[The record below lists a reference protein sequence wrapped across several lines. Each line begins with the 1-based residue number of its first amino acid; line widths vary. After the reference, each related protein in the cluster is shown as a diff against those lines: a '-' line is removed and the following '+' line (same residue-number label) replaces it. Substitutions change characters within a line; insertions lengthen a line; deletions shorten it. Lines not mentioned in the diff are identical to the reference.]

1 MFDGWFW
8 LSSDHSLQFVKIR
21 SGMCIDWNTQLFF
34 RSGVPE
40 IGRMETFIH
49 LWQMFVECEP
59 ILDTVILLFLHI
71 CGHLW
76 RQSGVWMWC
85 LNPVLLWRIM
95 KEDFY
100 IWQGIYR
107 QSDCWGRPLDRKA
120 GLEMENFSYKNHP
133 SVIILKV
140 FLWTMTW
147 YSLIRGLLLS

>member
-1 MFDGWFW
+1 MLDGWFW

-21 SGMCIDWNTQLFF
+21 SGMCIDWNPQLFF

-49 LWQMFVECEP
+49 LWQMFVECEAY
-59 ILDTVILLFLHI
+59 F
-71 CGHLW
+71 GHCDLAFSPYLW
-76 RQSGVWMWC
+76 SSMEAVRCVDVMLISC
-85 LNPVLLWRIM
+85 STM

-107 QSDCWGRPLDRKA
+107 QSDCWGRPLDGKA
-120 GLEMENFSYKNHP
+120 GLEMENFSYRNHP
-133 SVIILKV
+133 NVIILKV
-140 FLWTMTW
+140 FLWTMTR